1 MFVAENRRFGQVP
14 EAGHYWSSKSL
25 DRISRSAPA
34 SISLSL
40 KSHANRQEVERLI
53 EEVYARVYGGSIKE
67 HYPVLLKACDDAGS
81 VMAAVGL
88 RDADREPLF
97 LERYLNAPIQIVMGS
112 VFGKGIDRRNI
123 VEIGNL
129 VSLHSGV
136 SVHLFAA
143 LAICLKQLGYTHAA
157 VTATA
162 SLHRSFKRLG
172 IASCVVA
179 DAEAERLV
187 DKGANWGTY
196 YERDPRILVASVEAA
211 MAALAPFL
219 SLECSSSALSLNSSF
234 KDICRE
240 VLQ

>member
-14 EAGHYWSSKSL
+14 EAGHYWSSKSI

-40 KSHANRQEVERLI
+40 KSHANRKEVERLI

-67 HYPVLLKACDDAGS
+67 HYPILLKACDDAGC

-97 LERYLNAPIQIVMGS
+97 LERYLNAPIQKVMGS
-112 VFGKGIDRRNI
+112 VFGKDIERRNI

-136 SVHLFAA
+136 SVYLFAA

-157 VTATA
+157 VTATS
-162 SLHRSFKRLG
+162 SLHRSFERLG

-179 DAEAERLV
+179 DADASRLV

-196 YERDPRILVASVEAA
+196 YQRDPRILVASVEAA

-219 SLECSSSALSLNSSF
+219 SRKCSPSALSLNSSF
-234 KDICRE
+234 KNIRRE
-240 VLQ
+240 GLQ